1 MILDQEKQSHCLNLI
16 KEQDDIDNI
25 YLYAKDLIKPKY
37 EFLIKKCKDVG
48 TNHFNDP
55 NVFIE
60 CSNWMDDIDKNIDD
74 YSPSWRRKTLIV
86 FDNMIADIMSKKN
99 FKSQSENYLL
109 DAENWIFHLCLSHSL
124 IFLFQKMSD

>member
-1 MILDQEKQSHCLNLI
+1 
-16 KEQDDIDNI
+16 
-25 YLYAKDLIKPKY
+25 
-37 EFLIKKCKDVG
+37 
-48 TNHFNDP
+48 
-55 NVFIE
+55 
-60 CSNWMDDIDKNIDD
+60 MDDIDKNIDD

-86 FDNMIADIMSKKN
+86 FDNMIADIMTKKN